1 MVALLTPPIKQAP
14 RFISGGIMKTMSK
27 RSGLIAVALT
37 MSVMLASCG
46 SKSVAGN
53 TYEGAGGAFSVEF
66 QSGGKAVTT
75 IAGNKVDCTYAEDS
89 KTVTLTCEGQP
100 VALTVNDDGS
110 LSGPPDG
117 MMGKL
122 TKKQ

>member
-1 MVALLTPPIKQAP
+1 MAALLTPLIKQA
-14 RFISGGIMKTMSK
+14 RSFIFGGIMKTVSK
-27 RSGLIAVALT
+27 RSGFIAAALT
-37 MSVMLASCG
+37 MSLLLASCG
-46 SKSVAGN
+46 SKSVAGD

-75 IAGNKVDCTYAEDS
+75 IAGAKVDCTYTEDS

-110 LSGPPDG
+110 LSGPADG

>member
-1 MVALLTPPIKQAP
+1 
-14 RFISGGIMKTMSK
+14 MKAMSK
-27 RSGLIAVALT
+27 RGGLIAAALT
-37 MSVMLASCG
+37 ISVMLASCG

-66 QSGGKAVTT
+66 QSGGKAITT
-75 IAGNKVDCTYAEDS
+75 IAGNKADCTYTEDS

-100 VALTVNDDGS
+100 VDLTVNDDGS

>member
-1 MVALLTPPIKQAP
+1 
-14 RFISGGIMKTMSK
+14 MKTVSK
-27 RSGLIAVALT
+27 RGGLIVVALT
-37 MSVMLASCG
+37 LSVVLASCG
-46 SKSVAGN
+46 SKSVSGN

-75 IAGNKVDCTYAEDS
+75 IAGNKVDCTYTEDS

-110 LSGPPDG
+110 LSGPAL
-117 MMGKL
+117 GKL

>member
-1 MVALLTPPIKQAP
+1 MNAV
-14 RFISGGIMKTMSK
+14 SK
-27 RSGLIAVALT
+27 RGGFIAVALT
-37 MSVMLASCG
+37 VSVMLAGCG

-53 TYEGAGGAFSVEF
+53 TYEAVGGAFSVEF

-75 IAGNKVDCTYAEDS
+75 IAGNKVDCTYTEDS

-122 TKKQ
+122 TKTQ